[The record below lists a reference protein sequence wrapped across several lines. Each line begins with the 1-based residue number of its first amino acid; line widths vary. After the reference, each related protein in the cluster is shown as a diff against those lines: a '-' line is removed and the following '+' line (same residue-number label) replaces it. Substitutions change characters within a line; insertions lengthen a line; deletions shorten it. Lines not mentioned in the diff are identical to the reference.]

1 MNNFEFL
8 ASMAASKMYTKPSQ
22 EWRGGYKLEIICNRF
37 CFSFGYSLEL

>member
-22 EWRGGYKLEIICNRF
+22 EWRQIRNYYMQSILLF
-37 CFSFGYSLEL
+37 VWLFT